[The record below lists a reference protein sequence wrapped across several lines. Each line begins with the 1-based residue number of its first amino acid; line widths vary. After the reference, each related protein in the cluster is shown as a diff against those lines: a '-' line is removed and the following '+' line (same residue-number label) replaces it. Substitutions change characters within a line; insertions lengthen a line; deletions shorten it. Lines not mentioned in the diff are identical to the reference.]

1 MKKTFQKELKTAS
14 GKNHYQQNGDDDD
27 SASVSSSQGRKASV
41 EFIGPT
47 PSTTA
52 VSSSAKSNYSTT
64 MSASTNDIHDTLSSI
79 VDLTYLK
86 HVIFKFLTSREYEA
100 KQLTRAVATLLRFT
114 PG

>member
-52 VSSSAKSNYSTT
+52 VSSSSKNNYST

-86 HVIFKFLTSREYEA
+86 HVIFKFLTSREYEV
-100 KQLTRAVATLLRFT
+100 RTLVMM
-114 PG
+114 GN